1 MLVVLGIV
9 NLRKNLEHEVDVP
22 TEEKRNCCRN
32 FVCCG
37 NTNVHCTI
45 LSRVVRIVLGE
56 VELCRMHMPSAS
68 LVRAETVQVLDT
80 AVKEK
85 VGVNGCWRK
94 CSPEPVM
101 GGQDPWILCSSRYG
115 DWDCK
120 HLQRG
125 CSCAASQSNVLKIHS
140 SQDPK
145 RRTGGKRPQL
155 KTQCQGRQL

>member
-68 LVRAETVQVLDT
+68 LVRAETVQVLHT

-85 VGVNGCWRK
+85 VGANGCWRK

-101 GGQDPWILCSSRYG
+101 GGQTLG
-115 DWDCK
+115 F
-120 HLQRG
+120 
-125 CSCAASQSNVLKIHS
+125 CAVPDMEIGTASTYKEDAAVQHHKVMY
-140 SQDPK
+140 
-145 RRTGGKRPQL
+145 
-155 KTQCQGRQL
+155 